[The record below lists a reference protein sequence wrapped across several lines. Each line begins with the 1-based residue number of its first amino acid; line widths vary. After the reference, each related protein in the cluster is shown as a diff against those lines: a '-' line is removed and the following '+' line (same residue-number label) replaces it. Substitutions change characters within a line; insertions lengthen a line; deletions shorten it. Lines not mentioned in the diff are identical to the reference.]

1 MGFVRASMGTF
12 IYNIPEIV
20 YGLQGNERYLALVVG
35 PIFYGLVWALV
46 VRWLNELFASALE
59 C

>member
-1 MGFVRASMGTF
+1 MGTF